1 MRARRNGAVSLR
13 VLSVAYPLARVSPDS
28 TGGSEQVLSALDRAL
43 VAAGHRSIV
52 VAPVGSRVEG
62 RLAPIPWTGGLLDE
76 AAKAAAQ
83 AANRD
88 AIAGVLCREPVD
100 VVHLHGIDFDR
111 YLPAPGPPVLATLHL
126 PPDWYPP
133 EALRPARPRTWLNC
147 VSAAQHAACPPSP
160 NLVDP
165 IENGVPVG
173 RFAARHAKRGFALFL
188 GRICPEKGVHLALR
202 AAHRADVPLVVA
214 GELYPYAAHRAYFD
228 TEVRPLL
235 DARRRFV
242 GPVGFARKRR
252 LLTAARCLLA
262 PSLAAETSSLVV
274 REAAACGTAVVAF
287 PNGALRAAVEEGR
300 SGFLVPDA
308 DAMADAILRAATID
322 PEHCRAL
329 ARERFDE
336 GAMAARYLALYA
348 RLAGDAA

>member
-1 MRARRNGAVSLR
+1 MT
-13 VLSVAYPLARVSPDS
+13 VLSVAYPLARVSDGS
-28 TGGSEQVLSALDRAL
+28 AGGAEQVLSALDRAL

-52 VAPVGSRVEG
+52 VAPEGSRVAG
-62 RLAPIPWTGGLLDE
+62 RLAAIPWRDGVLDDD
-76 AAKAAAQ
+76 AKLSAQ
-83 AANRD
+83 AANCAAIGRVLERD
-88 AIAGVLCREPVD
+88 GVD

-133 EALRPARPRTWLNC
+133 EALHPARPRTWLNC

-160 NLVDP
+160 NLTAP

-173 RFAARHAKRGFALFL
+173 RLAARHAKRGFALFL

-202 AAHRADVPLVVA
+202 AAHRADVPLIVA
-214 GELYPYAAHRAYFD
+214 GELYPYTAHRNYFD
-228 TEVRPLL
+228 AEVRPLL
-235 DARRRFV
+235 DARRRYV

-252 LLTAARCLLA
+252 LLTAARCLLV

-287 PNGALRAAVEEGR
+287 PRGAIPEAVAEGR
-300 SGFLVPDA
+300 SGFLVADA
-308 DAMADAILRAATID
+308 DAMAGAIRRAGAIR
-322 PEHCRAL
+322 PEDCRAL
-329 ARERFDE
+329 ARDRFDE
-336 GAMAARYLALYA
+336 GTMVTRYLALYA
-348 RLAGDAA
+348 RLAGRAA